1 MMMMMM
7 EWEIQKLVKNIFVG
21 GKQIVNQCTASNHQK
36 ILTFLKA
43 AIRKDGIKSIFHFFS
58 IHEVFSEKKHKTFS
72 FNISNFRACAQWKC
86 WENTSKFAKFL
97 E

>member
-1 MMMMMM
+1 MMMMM

-43 AIRKDGIKSIFHFFS
+43 AIRKDGIKSIFHFLAYMKS
-58 IHEVFSEKKHKTFS
+58 VEKKKHKTLS
-72 FNISNFRACAQWKC
+72 FYISNFRACAQ
-86 WENTSKFAKFL
+86 
-97 E
+97 

>member
-1 MMMMMM
+1 MMMMM

-21 GKQIVNQCTASNHQK
+21 GKQIVNQCNHQK

-58 IHEVFSEKKHKTFS
+58 IHEVFSGKKHKTLS
-72 FNISNFRACAQWKC
+72 FYIGGHLTISGVVLNKTLREYFKIC
-86 WENTSKFAKFL
+86 
-97 E
+97 

>member
-36 ILTFLKA
+36 IKQPLERMELKA
-43 AIRKDGIKSIFHFFS
+43 FFIF
-58 IHEVFSEKKHKTFS
+58 
-72 FNISNFRACAQWKC
+72 
-86 WENTSKFAKFL
+86 
-97 E
+97 